1 MADTLSDEHCA
12 SLDSIEHRL
21 LQLAEQLMLEKIA
34 EADAFAMHNA
44 LSIQHPTAGNPSDF
58 E

>member
-34 EADAFAMHNA
+34 EADAFAMHA
-44 LSIQHPTAGNPSDF
+44 QCTLQHPTAGNPSNF